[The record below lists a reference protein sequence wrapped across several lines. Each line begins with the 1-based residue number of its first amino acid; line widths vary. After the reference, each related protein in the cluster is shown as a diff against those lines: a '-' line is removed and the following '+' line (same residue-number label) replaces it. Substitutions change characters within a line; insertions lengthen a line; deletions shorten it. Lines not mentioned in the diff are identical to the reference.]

1 MAGEKCLEGAAFG
14 SNFLLVPHPFN
25 LILVQH
31 IKIQIGEISVKEI
44 NLRKYY
50 PNYTHDA
57 MVKVPDEVAE
67 LLELTRAEGAQ
78 RIRTYRHKAMYSL
91 ELINEIRE
99 FPAEG
104 PLPEEILEQSNMREL
119 LYRGLQSLPEKQ
131 RSRLIAYYFL
141 GMSKAEIA
149 HAEGSEETSVRKS
162 IQRGL
167 TSLKKFF
174 EEI

>member
-1 MAGEKCLEGAAFG
+1 M
-14 SNFLLVPHPFN
+14 
-25 LILVQH
+25 
-31 IKIQIGEISVKEI
+31 KEI

-50 PNYTHDA
+50 PHYAQDM
-57 MVKVPDEVAE
+57 MVEVPDEVAE
-67 LLELTRAEGAQ
+67 LLQEFTRAEDAR

-104 PLPEEILEQSNMREL
+104 PLPEEILEQSHMRKL
-119 LYRGLQSLPEKQ
+119 LYKGLRSLPEKQ

-149 HAEGSEETSVRKS
+149 RNEGSSVNSVK
-162 IQRGL
+162 
-167 TSLKKFF
+167 
-174 EEI
+174 

>member
-1 MAGEKCLEGAAFG
+1 M
-14 SNFLLVPHPFN
+14 
-25 LILVQH
+25 
-31 IKIQIGEISVKEI
+31 KEI

-50 PNYTHDA
+50 PHYAQDM
-57 MVKVPDEVAE
+57 MVEVPDEVAE
-67 LLELTRAEGAQ
+67 LLQEFTRAEDAR

-141 GMSKAEIA
+141 GMSQLEIA
-149 HAEGSEETSVRKS
+149 EAEGCYPYAIRHSLKL
-162 IQRGL
+162 GL
-167 TSLKKFF
+167 VGLKKFF
-174 EEI
+174 EENL

>member
-1 MAGEKCLEGAAFG
+1 M
-14 SNFLLVPHPFN
+14 
-25 LILVQH
+25 
-31 IKIQIGEISVKEI
+31 KEI

-50 PNYTHDA
+50 PYHYTHDV
-57 MVKVPDEVAE
+57 MVQVPDEVAE
-67 LLELTRAEGAQ
+67 LLQELARAEDAQ
-78 RIRTYRHKAMYSL
+78 RIRTYRHKAVYSL
-91 ELINEIRE
+91 ELMNEIRE

-119 LYRGLQSLPEKQ
+119 LYKGLQSLPEKQ

-149 HAEGSEETSVRKS
+149 HAEGTEETSVRKS

-167 TSLKKFF
+167 TTLRKFF
-174 EEI
+174 EKFSD

>member
-1 MAGEKCLEGAAFG
+1 M
-14 SNFLLVPHPFN
+14 
-25 LILVQH
+25 
-31 IKIQIGEISVKEI
+31 KEI

-67 LLELTRAEGAQ
+67 LLQELTRAEDAQ

-174 EEI
+174 EKI

>member
-1 MAGEKCLEGAAFG
+1 M
-14 SNFLLVPHPFN
+14 
-25 LILVQH
+25 
-31 IKIQIGEISVKEI
+31 KEI

-50 PNYTHDA
+50 PYYTQD
-57 MVKVPDEVAE
+57 MIVSVPDEVAE
-67 LLELTRAEGAQ
+67 LLQELNRAEDAQ

-91 ELINEIRE
+91 ELMNEIRE
-99 FPAEG
+99 IPADDL
-104 PLPEEILEQSNMREL
+104 LPEELLEQSHMREI
-119 LYRGLQSLPEKQ
+119 LYKGLRSLPEKQ

-167 TSLKKFF
+167 ATLKKYF
-174 EEI
+174 